1 MLRRKNSNKIDYDN
15 LNEVIDISKRILKV
29 TLYLIILALVVLC
42 IHLGKEVKIF
52 SFIINI
58 LKVAT
63 PFFIGIVIAWLLDT
77 IVTWLSKK
85 KVKRTIGSSFVF
97 LIFIAVLYLFFRL
110 LVPMLY
116 SQINDFVG
124 ILPSLFTKVG
134 NFIGTT
140 FSNLAGSGLDL
151 SSVEQSIYDG
161 VEKIAINLTTDLPT
175 TVIGFMTGLVSSV
188 GTFLLGLVVGFYLL
202 IDFDGVKHILD
213 FFPKKWHYSIN
224 KVCGELNT
232 TFKAFVQGTLL
243 IALVVTILSWIL
255 FKAIGLPSPM
265 LFGLIAGITNIIPYI
280 GPWIGGA
287 LAAIVG
293 FTVSPLV
300 GILTIVVVFLV
311 QQVDNI
317 VLHPVIMSKTV
328 HLHPV
333 TIMITLLIFGYFWG
347 IIGMILSTPIVAGLK
362 IILNAIDERYE
373 ILDRLR
379 RDDDLEEDCD

>member
-63 PFFIGIVIAWLLDT
+63 PFFIGIVIAWLLDP

-213 FFPKKWHYSIN
+213 FFPRKWHYSIN

>member
-1 MLRRKNSNKIDYDN
+1 MLRKKNDNKLDYQS
-15 LNEVIDISKRILKV
+15 LNEVIDISKKILKV
-29 TLYLIILALVVLC
+29 TLYLIILSLVVLC
-42 IHLGKEVKIF
+42 IYLGKEIKILT
-52 SFIINI
+52 FIGNV
-58 LKVAT
+58 LSVAT
-63 PFFIGIVIAWLLDT
+63 PFFIGIVIAWLLDP

-85 KVKRTIGSSFVF
+85 KVNRTIGSSFVF

-116 SQINDFVG
+116 TQINEFVG
-124 ILPSLFTKVG
+124 ILPSLFNKFGVFMSNAFDRLAVG
-134 NFIGTT
+134 GI
-140 FSNLAGSGLDL
+140 DL
-151 SSVEQSIYDG
+151 STIESSIYSG
-161 VEKIAINLTTDLPT
+161 VEKFAVNLTTELPT
-175 TVIGFMTGLVSSV
+175 TILNFTTGLVSSV

-202 IDFDGVKHILD
+202 IDFDGVKHVLD
-213 FFPKKWHYSIN
+213 FFPKKWHYSIK
-224 KVCGELNT
+224 KVCNELNT
-232 TFKAFVQGTLL
+232 TFKAFVQGTLF
-243 IALVVTILSWIL
+243 IALAVSVLSWIL
-255 FKAIGLPSPM
+255 FKIVGLPSPM
-265 LFGLIAGITNIIPYI
+265 LFGVIAGITNIIPYI

-300 GILTIVVVFLV
+300 GVLTIVVALLV

-373 ILDRLR
+373 ILERLR
-379 RDDDLEEDCD
+379 KDEDFYEEE

>member
-1 MLRRKNSNKIDYDN
+1 MLRKKNDNKIDYQS
-15 LNEVIDISKRILKV
+15 LNEVINISKKILKV
-29 TLYLIILALVVLC
+29 TLYLIILSLVGLC
-42 IHLGKEVKIF
+42 IYLGKEIKILT
-52 SFIINI
+52 FIGNV
-58 LKVAT
+58 LSVAT
-63 PFFIGIVIAWLLDT
+63 PFFIGIVIAWLLDPF
-77 IVTWLSKK
+77 VTWLSKK
-85 KVKRTIGSSFVF
+85 KVNRTIGSSFVF

-116 SQINDFVG
+116 TQINEFVG
-124 ILPSLFTKVG
+124 ILPSLFNKFGVFMGNAFDRLAVG
-134 NFIGTT
+134 GI
-140 FSNLAGSGLDL
+140 DL
-151 SSVEQSIYDG
+151 STIESSIYEG
-161 VEKIAINLTTDLPT
+161 VEKFAVNLTTELPT
-175 TVIGFMTGLVSSV
+175 TILNFTTGLVSSV

-202 IDFDGVKHILD
+202 IDFDGVKHVLD
-213 FFPKKWHYSIN
+213 FFPKKWHYSIK
-224 KVCGELNT
+224 KVCNELNT

-243 IALVVTILSWIL
+243 IALAVSVLSWIL
-255 FKAIGLPSPM
+255 FKIVGLPSPM
-265 LFGLIAGITNIIPYI
+265 LFGVIAGITNIIPYI

-287 LAAIVG
+287 IAAIVG

-300 GILTIVVVFLV
+300 GVLTIVVALLV

-373 ILDRLR
+373 ILERLR
-379 RDDDLEEDCD
+379 KDEDDYEEG

>member
-63 PFFIGIVIAWLLDT
+63 PFFIGIVIAWLLDP

-188 GTFLLGLVVGFYLL
+188 GTFLIGLVVGFYLL

-300 GILTIVVVFLV
+300 GVLTIVVVFLV

>member
-1 MLRRKNSNKIDYDN
+1 MLRKKNDNKLDYQS
-15 LNEVIDISKRILKV
+15 LNEVIDISKKILKV
-29 TLYLIILALVVLC
+29 TLYLIILSLVGLC
-42 IHLGKEVKIF
+42 IYLGKEIKILTF
-52 SFIINI
+52 VGNVLS
-58 LKVAT
+58 VAT
-63 PFFIGIVIAWLLDT
+63 PFFIGIVIAWLLDP

-85 KVKRTIGSSFVF
+85 KVNRTIGSSFVF

-116 SQINDFVG
+116 TQINEFVG
-124 ILPSLFTKVG
+124 ILPSLFNKFSS
-134 NFIGTT
+134 FIGNA
-140 FSNLAGSGLDL
+140 FDRLAVGGIDL
-151 SSVEQSIYDG
+151 STIESSIYSG
-161 VEKIAINLTTDLPT
+161 VEKFAVNLTTELPT
-175 TVIGFMTGLVSSV
+175 TILNFTTGLVSSV

-202 IDFDGVKHILD
+202 IDFDGVKHVLD
-213 FFPKKWHYSIN
+213 FFPKKWHYSIK
-224 KVCGELNT
+224 KVCNELNT
-232 TFKAFVQGTLL
+232 TFKAFVQGTLF
-243 IALVVTILSWIL
+243 IALVVSVLSWIL
-255 FKAIGLPSPM
+255 FKIVGLPSPM
-265 LFGLIAGITNIIPYI
+265 LFGVIAGITNIIPYV

-300 GILTIVVVFLV
+300 GVLTIVVVLLI

-317 VLHPVIMSKTV
+317 VLHPIIMSKTV

-373 ILDRLR
+373 ILERLR
-379 RDDDLEEDCD
+379 KDEDDYEEE

>member
-58 LKVAT
+58 LKDAT
-63 PFFIGIVIAWLLDT
+63 PFFIGIVIAWLLDP

>member
-1 MLRRKNSNKIDYDN
+1 MLRKNNDNKIDYQS
-15 LNEVIDISKRILKV
+15 LNEVINISKKILKV
-29 TLYLIILALVVLC
+29 TLYLIVLSLVVLC
-42 IHLGKEVKIF
+42 IYLGKEIKILT
-52 SFIINI
+52 FIGNV
-58 LKVAT
+58 LSVAT
-63 PFFIGIVIAWLLDT
+63 PFFIGIVIAWLLDP

-85 KVKRTIGSSFVF
+85 KVNRTIGSSFVF

-116 SQINDFVG
+116 TQINEFVG
-124 ILPSLFTKVG
+124 ILPSLFNKFGIFMSNAFDRLAVG
-134 NFIGTT
+134 GI
-140 FSNLAGSGLDL
+140 DL
-151 SSVEQSIYDG
+151 SSIESSIYSG
-161 VEKIAINLTTDLPT
+161 VEKFAVNLTTELPT
-175 TVIGFMTGLVSSV
+175 TILNFTTGLVSSV

-202 IDFDGVKHILD
+202 IDFDGVKHALD
-213 FFPKKWHYSIN
+213 FFPKKWHYSIK

-232 TFKAFVQGTLL
+232 TFKAFVQGTLF
-243 IALVVTILSWIL
+243 IALAVSVLSWIL
-255 FKAIGLPSPM
+255 FKIVGLPSPM
-265 LFGLIAGITNIIPYI
+265 LFGVIAGITNIIPYI

-287 LAAIVG
+287 IAAIVG

-300 GILTIVVVFLV
+300 GVLTIVVALLV

-373 ILDRLR
+373 ILERLR
-379 RDDDLEEDCD
+379 KDEDDYEEE

>member
-1 MLRRKNSNKIDYDN
+1 
-15 LNEVIDISKRILKV
+15 
-29 TLYLIILALVVLC
+29 
-42 IHLGKEVKIF
+42 
-52 SFIINI
+52 
-58 LKVAT
+58 
-63 PFFIGIVIAWLLDT
+63 
-77 IVTWLSKK
+77 
-85 KVKRTIGSSFVF
+85 
-97 LIFIAVLYLFFRL
+97 
-110 LVPMLY
+110 MLY

-188 GTFLLGLVVGFYLL
+188 GTFLIGLVVGFYLL

>member
-63 PFFIGIVIAWLLDT
+63 PFFIGIVIAWLLDP

-124 ILPSLFTKVG
+124 ILPSLFTKIG

>member
-1 MLRRKNSNKIDYDN
+1 MLKKNNDNKIDYQS
-15 LNEVIDISKRILKV
+15 LNEVINISKKILKV
-29 TLYLIILALVVLC
+29 TLYLIVLSLVVLC
-42 IHLGKEVKIF
+42 IYLGKEIKILT
-52 SFIINI
+52 FIGNV
-58 LKVAT
+58 LSVAT
-63 PFFIGIVIAWLLDT
+63 PFFIGIVIAWLLDP

-85 KVKRTIGSSFVF
+85 KVNRTIGSSFVF

-116 SQINDFVG
+116 TQINEFVG
-124 ILPSLFTKVG
+124 ILPSLFNKFGIFMSNAFDRLAVG
-134 NFIGTT
+134 GI
-140 FSNLAGSGLDL
+140 DL
-151 SSVEQSIYDG
+151 SSIESSIYSG
-161 VEKIAINLTTDLPT
+161 VEKFAVNLTTELPT
-175 TVIGFMTGLVSSV
+175 TILNFTTGLVASI

-202 IDFDGVKHILD
+202 IDFDGVKHALD
-213 FFPKKWHYSIN
+213 FFPKKWHYSIK

-232 TFKAFVQGTLL
+232 TFKAFVQGTLF
-243 IALVVTILSWIL
+243 IALAVSVLSWIL
-255 FKAIGLPSPM
+255 FKIVGLPSPM
-265 LFGLIAGITNIIPYI
+265 LFGVIAGITNIIPYI

-287 LAAIVG
+287 IAAIVG

-300 GILTIVVVFLV
+300 GVLTIVVALLV

-347 IIGMILSTPIVAGLK
+347 IVGMILSTPIVAGLK

-373 ILDRLR
+373 ILERLR
-379 RDDDLEEDCD
+379 KDEDYYEED

>member
-1 MLRRKNSNKIDYDN
+1 MLRKKNDNKLDYQS
-15 LNEVIDISKRILKV
+15 LNEVIDISKKILKV
-29 TLYLIILALVVLC
+29 TLYLIILSLVVLC
-42 IHLGKEVKIF
+42 IYLGKEIKILT
-52 SFIINI
+52 FIGNV
-58 LKVAT
+58 LSVAT
-63 PFFIGIVIAWLLDT
+63 PFFIGIVIAWLLDP

-85 KVKRTIGSSFVF
+85 KVNRTIGSSFVF

-116 SQINDFVG
+116 TQINEFVG
-124 ILPSLFTKVG
+124 ILPSLFNKFSIFMGNAFDRLAVG
-134 NFIGTT
+134 GI
-140 FSNLAGSGLDL
+140 DL
-151 SSVEQSIYDG
+151 STIESSIYEG
-161 VEKIAINLTTDLPT
+161 VEKFAINLTTELPT
-175 TVIGFMTGLVSSV
+175 TILNFTTGLVSSV

-202 IDFDGVKHILD
+202 IDFDGVKHVLD
-213 FFPKKWHYSIN
+213 FFPKKWHYSIK
-224 KVCGELNT
+224 KVCNELNT
-232 TFKAFVQGTLL
+232 TFKAFVQGTLF
-243 IALVVTILSWIL
+243 IALAVSVLSWIL
-255 FKAIGLPSPM
+255 FKIVGLPSPM
-265 LFGLIAGITNIIPYI
+265 LFGVIAGITNIIPYI

-300 GILTIVVVFLV
+300 GILTIVVALLV

-373 ILDRLR
+373 ILERLR
-379 RDDDLEEDCD
+379 KDEDYYEED

>member
-1 MLRRKNSNKIDYDN
+1 MLRKKNDNKLDYQS
-15 LNEVIDISKRILKV
+15 LNEVIDISKKILKV
-29 TLYLIILALVVLC
+29 TLYLIILSLVGLC
-42 IHLGKEVKIF
+42 IYLGKEIKILT
-52 SFIINI
+52 FIGNV
-58 LKVAT
+58 LSVAT
-63 PFFIGIVIAWLLDT
+63 PFFIGIVIAWLLDPF
-77 IVTWLSKK
+77 VTWLSKK
-85 KVKRTIGSSFVF
+85 KVNRTIGSSFVF

-116 SQINDFVG
+116 TQINEFVG
-124 ILPSLFTKVG
+124 ILPSLFNKFGVFMGNAFDRLAVG
-134 NFIGTT
+134 GI
-140 FSNLAGSGLDL
+140 DL
-151 SSVEQSIYDG
+151 STIESSIYEG
-161 VEKIAINLTTDLPT
+161 VEKFAVNLTTELPT
-175 TVIGFMTGLVSSV
+175 TILNFTTGLVSSV

-202 IDFDGVKHILD
+202 IDFDGVKHVLD
-213 FFPKKWHYSIN
+213 FFPKKWHYSIK
-224 KVCGELNT
+224 KVCNELNT

-243 IALVVTILSWIL
+243 IALAVSVLSWIL
-255 FKAIGLPSPM
+255 FKIVGLPSPM
-265 LFGLIAGITNIIPYI
+265 LFGVIAGITNIIPYI

-287 LAAIVG
+287 IAAIVG

-300 GILTIVVVFLV
+300 GVLTIVVALLV

-373 ILDRLR
+373 ILERLR
-379 RDDDLEEDCD
+379 KDEDDYEEG

>member
-1 MLRRKNSNKIDYDN
+1 MLRKNNDNKIDYQS
-15 LNEVIDISKRILKV
+15 LNEVINISKKILKV
-29 TLYLIILALVVLC
+29 TLYLIVLSLVVLC
-42 IHLGKEVKIF
+42 IYLGKEIKILT
-52 SFIINI
+52 FIGNV
-58 LKVAT
+58 LSVAT
-63 PFFIGIVIAWLLDT
+63 PFFIGIVIAWLLDP

-85 KVKRTIGSSFVF
+85 KVNRTIGSSFVF

-116 SQINDFVG
+116 TQINEFVG
-124 ILPSLFTKVG
+124 ILPSLFNKFGV
-134 NFIGTT
+134 FM
-140 FSNLAGSGLDL
+140 SNAFDRLAGGGIDL
-151 SSVEQSIYDG
+151 STIESSIYEG
-161 VEKIAINLTTDLPT
+161 VEKFAVNLTTELPT
-175 TVIGFMTGLVSSV
+175 TILNFTTGLVSSV

-202 IDFDGVKHILD
+202 IDFDGVKHVLD
-213 FFPKKWHYSIN
+213 FFPKKWHYSIK
-224 KVCGELNT
+224 KVCNELNT
-232 TFKAFVQGTLL
+232 TFKAFVQGTLF
-243 IALVVTILSWIL
+243 IALAVSVLSWIL
-255 FKAIGLPSPM
+255 FKIVGLPSPM
-265 LFGLIAGITNIIPYI
+265 LFGVIAGITNIIPYI

-287 LAAIVG
+287 IAAIVG

-300 GILTIVVVFLV
+300 GVLTIVVALLV

-373 ILDRLR
+373 ILERLR
-379 RDDDLEEDCD
+379 KDDDYYEEE

>member
-1 MLRRKNSNKIDYDN
+1 MLRKNNDNKIDYQS
-15 LNEVIDISKRILKV
+15 LNEVINISKKILKV
-29 TLYLIILALVVLC
+29 TLYLIVLSLVVLC
-42 IHLGKEVKIF
+42 IYLGKEIKILT
-52 SFIINI
+52 FIGNV
-58 LKVAT
+58 LSVAT
-63 PFFIGIVIAWLLDT
+63 PFFIGIVIAWLLDP

-85 KVKRTIGSSFVF
+85 KVNRTIGSSFVF

-116 SQINDFVG
+116 TQINEFVG
-124 ILPSLFTKVG
+124 ILPSLFNKFGVFMSNAFDRLAVG
-134 NFIGTT
+134 GI
-140 FSNLAGSGLDL
+140 DL
-151 SSVEQSIYDG
+151 STIESSIYEG
-161 VEKIAINLTTDLPT
+161 VEKFAVNLTTELPT
-175 TVIGFMTGLVSSV
+175 TILNFTTGLVSSV

-202 IDFDGVKHILD
+202 IDFDGVKHVLD
-213 FFPKKWHYSIN
+213 FFPKKWHYSIK
-224 KVCGELNT
+224 KVCNELNT
-232 TFKAFVQGTLL
+232 TFKAFVQGTLF
-243 IALVVTILSWIL
+243 IALAVSVLSWIL
-255 FKAIGLPSPM
+255 FKIVGLPSPM
-265 LFGLIAGITNIIPYI
+265 LFGVIAGITNIIPYI

-287 LAAIVG
+287 IAGIVG

-300 GILTIVVVFLV
+300 GVLTIVVALLV

-373 ILDRLR
+373 ILERLR
-379 RDDDLEEDCD
+379 KDEDDYEEG

>member
-63 PFFIGIVIAWLLDT
+63 PFFIGIVIAWLLDP

-140 FSNLAGSGLDL
+140 FNNLAGSGLDL

-188 GTFLLGLVVGFYLL
+188 GTFLIGLVVGFYLL

-300 GILTIVVVFLV
+300 GVLTIVVVFLV

-317 VLHPVIMSKTV
+317 VLHPIIMSKTV

>member
-1 MLRRKNSNKIDYDN
+1 MLRKNNDNKIDYQS
-15 LNEVIDISKRILKV
+15 LNEVINISKKILKV
-29 TLYLIILALVVLC
+29 TLYLIVLSLVVLC
-42 IHLGKEVKIF
+42 IYLGKEIKILT
-52 SFIINI
+52 FIGNV
-58 LKVAT
+58 LSVAT
-63 PFFIGIVIAWLLDT
+63 PFFIGIVIAWLLDP

-85 KVKRTIGSSFVF
+85 KVNRTIGSSFVF

-116 SQINDFVG
+116 TQINEFVG
-124 ILPSLFTKVG
+124 ILPSLFNKFGVFMSNAFDRLAVG
-134 NFIGTT
+134 GI
-140 FSNLAGSGLDL
+140 DL
-151 SSVEQSIYDG
+151 STIESSIYEG
-161 VEKIAINLTTDLPT
+161 VEKFAVNLTTELPT
-175 TVIGFMTGLVSSV
+175 TILNFTTGLVSSV

-202 IDFDGVKHILD
+202 IDFDGVKHVLD
-213 FFPKKWHYSIN
+213 FFPKKWHYSIK
-224 KVCGELNT
+224 KVCNELNT
-232 TFKAFVQGTLL
+232 TFKAFVQGTLF
-243 IALVVTILSWIL
+243 IALAVSILSWIL
-255 FKAIGLPSPM
+255 FKIVGLPSPM
-265 LFGLIAGITNIIPYI
+265 LFGVIAGITNIIPYI

-287 LAAIVG
+287 IAGIVG

-300 GILTIVVVFLV
+300 GVLTIVVALLV

-373 ILDRLR
+373 ILERLR
-379 RDDDLEEDCD
+379 KDEDDYEEG

>member
-1 MLRRKNSNKIDYDN
+1 MLRKKNDNKLDYQS
-15 LNEVIDISKRILKV
+15 LNEVIDISKKILKV
-29 TLYLIILALVVLC
+29 TLYLIILSLVVLC
-42 IHLGKEVKIF
+42 IYLGKEIKILT
-52 SFIINI
+52 FIGNV
-58 LKVAT
+58 LSVAT
-63 PFFIGIVIAWLLDT
+63 PFFIGIVIAWLLDP

-85 KVKRTIGSSFVF
+85 KVNRTIGSSFVF

-116 SQINDFVG
+116 TQINEFVG
-124 ILPSLFTKVG
+124 ILPSLFNKFGVFMSNAFDRLAVG
-134 NFIGTT
+134 GI
-140 FSNLAGSGLDL
+140 DL
-151 SSVEQSIYDG
+151 STIESSIYEG
-161 VEKIAINLTTDLPT
+161 VEKFAVNLTTELPT
-175 TVIGFMTGLVSSV
+175 TILNFTTGLVSSV

-202 IDFDGVKHILD
+202 IDFDGVKHVLD
-213 FFPKKWHYSIN
+213 FFPKKWHYSIK
-224 KVCGELNT
+224 KVCNELNT

-243 IALVVTILSWIL
+243 IALAVSVLSWIL
-255 FKAIGLPSPM
+255 FKIVGLPSPM
-265 LFGLIAGITNIIPYI
+265 LFGVIAGITNIIPYI

-300 GILTIVVVFLV
+300 GVLTIVVTLLV

-373 ILDRLR
+373 ILERLR
-379 RDDDLEEDCD
+379 KDEDDYEEE

>member
-1 MLRRKNSNKIDYDN
+1 MLRKNNDNKIDYQS
-15 LNEVIDISKRILKV
+15 LNEVINISKKILKV
-29 TLYLIILALVVLC
+29 TLYLIVLSLVVLC
-42 IHLGKEVKIF
+42 IYLGKEIKILT
-52 SFIINI
+52 FIGNV
-58 LKVAT
+58 LSVAT
-63 PFFIGIVIAWLLDT
+63 PFFIGIVIAWLLDP

-85 KVKRTIGSSFVF
+85 KVNRTIGSSFVF

-116 SQINDFVG
+116 TQINEFVG
-124 ILPSLFTKVG
+124 ILPSLFNKFGVFMSNAFDRLSVG
-134 NFIGTT
+134 GI
-140 FSNLAGSGLDL
+140 DL
-151 SSVEQSIYDG
+151 STIESSIYEG
-161 VEKIAINLTTDLPT
+161 VEKFAVNLTTELPT
-175 TVIGFMTGLVSSV
+175 TILNFTTGLVSSV

-202 IDFDGVKHILD
+202 IDFDGVKHVLD
-213 FFPKKWHYSIN
+213 FFPKKWHYSIK
-224 KVCGELNT
+224 KVCNELNT
-232 TFKAFVQGTLL
+232 TFKAFVQGTLF
-243 IALVVTILSWIL
+243 IALAVSVLSWIL
-255 FKAIGLPSPM
+255 FKIVGLPSPM
-265 LFGLIAGITNIIPYI
+265 LFGVIAGITNIIPYI

-287 LAAIVG
+287 IAGIVG

-300 GILTIVVVFLV
+300 GVLTIVVALLV

-373 ILDRLR
+373 ILERLR
-379 RDDDLEEDCD
+379 KDEDDYEEG

>member
-63 PFFIGIVIAWLLDT
+63 PFFIGIVIAWLLDP

-317 VLHPVIMSKTV
+317 VLHPIIMSKTV

>member
-63 PFFIGIVIAWLLDT
+63 PFFIGIVIAWLLDP

-124 ILPSLFTKVG
+124 ILPSLFTKIG

-224 KVCGELNT
+224 KVCRELNT

>member
-63 PFFIGIVIAWLLDT
+63 PFFIGIVIAWLLDP

-140 FSNLAGSGLDL
+140 FNNLAGSGLDL

>member
-1 MLRRKNSNKIDYDN
+1 MLRKNNDNKIDYQS
-15 LNEVIDISKRILKV
+15 LNEVINISKKILKV
-29 TLYLIILALVVLC
+29 TLYLIVLSLVVLC
-42 IHLGKEVKIF
+42 IYLGKEIKILT
-52 SFIINI
+52 FIGNV
-58 LKVAT
+58 LSVAT
-63 PFFIGIVIAWLLDT
+63 PFFIGIVIAWLLDP

-85 KVKRTIGSSFVF
+85 KVNRTIGSSFVF

-116 SQINDFVG
+116 TQINEFVG
-124 ILPSLFTKVG
+124 ILPSLFNKFGVFMSNAFDRLAVG
-134 NFIGTT
+134 GI
-140 FSNLAGSGLDL
+140 DL
-151 SSVEQSIYDG
+151 STIESSIYEG
-161 VEKIAINLTTDLPT
+161 VEKFAVNLTTELPT
-175 TVIGFMTGLVSSV
+175 TILNFTTGLVSSV

-202 IDFDGVKHILD
+202 IDFDGVKHVLD
-213 FFPKKWHYSIN
+213 FFPKKWHYSIK
-224 KVCGELNT
+224 KVCNELNT
-232 TFKAFVQGTLL
+232 TFKAFVQGTLF
-243 IALVVTILSWIL
+243 IALAVSVLSWIL
-255 FKAIGLPSPM
+255 FKIVGLPSPM
-265 LFGLIAGITNIIPYI
+265 LFGVITGITNIIPYI

-287 LAAIVG
+287 IAGIVG

-300 GILTIVVVFLV
+300 GVLTIVVALLV

-373 ILDRLR
+373 ILERLR
-379 RDDDLEEDCD
+379 KDEDDYEEG

>member
-1 MLRRKNSNKIDYDN
+1 MLRKKNDNKLDYQS
-15 LNEVIDISKRILKV
+15 LNEVIDISKKILKV
-29 TLYLIILALVVLC
+29 TLYLIILSLVGLC
-42 IHLGKEVKIF
+42 IYLGKEIKILT
-52 SFIINI
+52 FIGNV
-58 LKVAT
+58 LSVAT
-63 PFFIGIVIAWLLDT
+63 PFFIGIVIAWLLDP

-85 KVKRTIGSSFVF
+85 KVNRTIGSSFVF

-116 SQINDFVG
+116 TQINEFVG
-124 ILPSLFTKVG
+124 ILPSLFNKFGVFMSNAFDRLAVG
-134 NFIGTT
+134 GI
-140 FSNLAGSGLDL
+140 DL
-151 SSVEQSIYDG
+151 STIESSIYEG
-161 VEKIAINLTTDLPT
+161 VEKFAVNLTTELPT
-175 TVIGFMTGLVSSV
+175 TILNFTTGLVSSV

-202 IDFDGVKHILD
+202 IDFDGVKHVLD
-213 FFPKKWHYSIN
+213 FFPKKWHYSIK
-224 KVCGELNT
+224 KVCNELNT

-243 IALVVTILSWIL
+243 IALAVSVLSWIL
-255 FKAIGLPSPM
+255 FKIVGLPSPM
-265 LFGLIAGITNIIPYI
+265 LFGVIAGITNIIPYI

-287 LAAIVG
+287 IAGIVG

-300 GILTIVVVFLV
+300 GVLTIVVALLV

-373 ILDRLR
+373 ILERLR
-379 RDDDLEEDCD
+379 KDEDDYEEG

>member
-1 MLRRKNSNKIDYDN
+1 MLRKNNDNKIDYQS
-15 LNEVIDISKRILKV
+15 LNEVINISKKILKV
-29 TLYLIILALVVLC
+29 TLYLIVLSLVVLC
-42 IHLGKEVKIF
+42 IYLGKEIKILT
-52 SFIINI
+52 FIGNV
-58 LKVAT
+58 LSVAT
-63 PFFIGIVIAWLLDT
+63 PFFIGIVIAWLLDP

-85 KVKRTIGSSFVF
+85 KVNRTIGSSFVF

-116 SQINDFVG
+116 TQINEFVG
-124 ILPSLFTKVG
+124 ILPSLFNKFGVFMSNAFDRLAVG
-134 NFIGTT
+134 GI
-140 FSNLAGSGLDL
+140 DL
-151 SSVEQSIYDG
+151 STIESSIYEG
-161 VEKIAINLTTDLPT
+161 VEKFAVNLTTELPT
-175 TVIGFMTGLVSSV
+175 TILNFTTGLVSSV

-202 IDFDGVKHILD
+202 IDFDGVKHVLD
-213 FFPKKWHYSIN
+213 FFPKKWHYSIK
-224 KVCGELNT
+224 KVCNELNT
-232 TFKAFVQGTLL
+232 TFKAFVQGTLF
-243 IALVVTILSWIL
+243 IALAVSVLSWIL
-255 FKAIGLPSPM
+255 FKIVGLPSPM
-265 LFGLIAGITNIIPYI
+265 LFGVIAGITNIISYI

-287 LAAIVG
+287 IAGIVG

-300 GILTIVVVFLV
+300 GVLTIVVALLV

-373 ILDRLR
+373 ILERLR
-379 RDDDLEEDCD
+379 KDEDDYEEG

>member
-1 MLRRKNSNKIDYDN
+1 MLRKKNDNKLDYQS
-15 LNEVIDISKRILKV
+15 LNEVIDISKKILKV
-29 TLYLIILALVVLC
+29 TLYLIILSLVGLC
-42 IHLGKEVKIF
+42 IYLGKEIKILT
-52 SFIINI
+52 FIGNV
-58 LKVAT
+58 LSVAT
-63 PFFIGIVIAWLLDT
+63 PFFIGIVIAWLLDPF
-77 IVTWLSKK
+77 VTWLSKK
-85 KVKRTIGSSFVF
+85 KVNRTIGSSFVF

-116 SQINDFVG
+116 TQINEFVG
-124 ILPSLFTKVG
+124 ILPSLFNKFGVFMSNAFDRLAVG
-134 NFIGTT
+134 GI
-140 FSNLAGSGLDL
+140 DL
-151 SSVEQSIYDG
+151 STIESSIYEG
-161 VEKIAINLTTDLPT
+161 VEKFAVNLTTELPT
-175 TVIGFMTGLVSSV
+175 TILNFTTGLVSSV

-202 IDFDGVKHILD
+202 IDFDGVKHVLD
-213 FFPKKWHYSIN
+213 FFPKKWHYSIK
-224 KVCGELNT
+224 KVCNELNT

-243 IALVVTILSWIL
+243 IALAVSVLSWIL
-255 FKAIGLPSPM
+255 FKIVGLPSPM
-265 LFGLIAGITNIIPYI
+265 LFGVIAGITNIIPYI

-287 LAAIVG
+287 IAAIVG

-300 GILTIVVVFLV
+300 GVLTIVVALLV

-373 ILDRLR
+373 ILERLR
-379 RDDDLEEDCD
+379 KDEDDYEEG

>member
-1 MLRRKNSNKIDYDN
+1 MLRKNNDNKIDYQS
-15 LNEVIDISKRILKV
+15 LNEVINISKKILKV
-29 TLYLIILALVVLC
+29 TLYLIVLSLVVLF
-42 IHLGKEVKIF
+42 IYLGKEIKILT
-52 SFIINI
+52 FIGNV
-58 LKVAT
+58 LSVAT
-63 PFFIGIVIAWLLDT
+63 PFFIGIVIAWLLDP

-85 KVKRTIGSSFVF
+85 KVNRTIGSSFVF

-116 SQINDFVG
+116 TQINEFVG
-124 ILPSLFTKVG
+124 ILPSLFNKFGVFMSNAFDRLAVG
-134 NFIGTT
+134 GI
-140 FSNLAGSGLDL
+140 DL
-151 SSVEQSIYDG
+151 STIESSIYEG
-161 VEKIAINLTTDLPT
+161 VEKFAVNLTTELPT
-175 TVIGFMTGLVSSV
+175 TILNFTTGLVSSV

-202 IDFDGVKHILD
+202 IDFDGVKHVLD
-213 FFPKKWHYSIN
+213 FFPKKWHYSIK
-224 KVCGELNT
+224 KVCNELNT
-232 TFKAFVQGTLL
+232 TFKAFVQGTLF
-243 IALVVTILSWIL
+243 IALAVSVLSWIL
-255 FKAIGLPSPM
+255 FKIVGLPSPM
-265 LFGLIAGITNIIPYI
+265 LFGVIAGITNIIPYI

-287 LAAIVG
+287 IAGIVG

-300 GILTIVVVFLV
+300 GVLTIVVALLV

-373 ILDRLR
+373 ILERLR
-379 RDDDLEEDCD
+379 KDEDDYEEG

>member
-1 MLRRKNSNKIDYDN
+1 MLRKKNDNKLDYQS
-15 LNEVIDISKRILKV
+15 LNEVIDISKKILKV
-29 TLYLIILALVVLC
+29 TLYLIILSLVGLC
-42 IHLGKEVKIF
+42 IYLGKEIKILTF
-52 SFIINI
+52 VGNVLS
-58 LKVAT
+58 VAT
-63 PFFIGIVIAWLLDT
+63 PFFIGIVIAWLLDP

-85 KVKRTIGSSFVF
+85 KVNRTIGSSFVF

-116 SQINDFVG
+116 TQINEFVG
-124 ILPSLFTKVG
+124 ILPSLFNKFSS
-134 NFIGTT
+134 FIGNA
-140 FSNLAGSGLDL
+140 FDRLAVGGIDL
-151 SSVEQSIYDG
+151 STIESSIYSG
-161 VEKIAINLTTDLPT
+161 VEKFAVNLTTELPT
-175 TVIGFMTGLVSSV
+175 TILNFTTGLVSSV

-202 IDFDGVKHILD
+202 IDFDGVKHVLD
-213 FFPKKWHYSIN
+213 FFPKKWHYSIK
-224 KVCGELNT
+224 KVCNELNT
-232 TFKAFVQGTLL
+232 TFKAFVQGTLF
-243 IALVVTILSWIL
+243 IALVVSVLSWIL
-255 FKAIGLPSPM
+255 FKIVGLPSPM
-265 LFGLIAGITNIIPYI
+265 LFGVIAGITNIIPYV

-300 GILTIVVVFLV
+300 GVLTIVVVLLI

-317 VLHPVIMSKTV
+317 VLHPIIMSKTV

-373 ILDRLR
+373 ILERLR
-379 RDDDLEEDCD
+379 KDEDFYEED

>member
-1 MLRRKNSNKIDYDN
+1 MLRKNNDNKIDYQS
-15 LNEVIDISKRILKV
+15 LNEVINISKKILKV
-29 TLYLIILALVVLC
+29 TLYLIVLSLVVLC
-42 IHLGKEVKIF
+42 IYLGKEIKILT
-52 SFIINI
+52 FIGNV
-58 LKVAT
+58 LSVAT
-63 PFFIGIVIAWLLDT
+63 PFFIGIVIAWLLDP

-85 KVKRTIGSSFVF
+85 KVNRTIGSSFVF

-116 SQINDFVG
+116 TQINEFVG
-124 ILPSLFTKVG
+124 ILPSLFNKFGVFMSNAFDRLAVG
-134 NFIGTT
+134 GI
-140 FSNLAGSGLDL
+140 DL
-151 SSVEQSIYDG
+151 STIESSIYEG
-161 VEKIAINLTTDLPT
+161 VEKFAVNLTTELPT
-175 TVIGFMTGLVSSV
+175 TILNFTTGLVSSV

-202 IDFDGVKHILD
+202 IDFDGVKHVLD
-213 FFPKKWHYSIN
+213 FFPKKWHYSIK
-224 KVCGELNT
+224 KVCNELNT

-243 IALVVTILSWIL
+243 IALAVSVLSWIL
-255 FKAIGLPSPM
+255 FKIVGLPSPM
-265 LFGLIAGITNIIPYI
+265 LFGVIAGITNIIPYI

-287 LAAIVG
+287 IAAIVG

-300 GILTIVVVFLV
+300 GVLTIVVALLV

-373 ILDRLR
+373 ILEKLR
-379 RDDDLEEDCD
+379 KDDDYYEEE

>member
-1 MLRRKNSNKIDYDN
+1 MLRKKNDNKLDYQS
-15 LNEVIDISKRILKV
+15 LNEVIDISKKILKV
-29 TLYLIILALVVLC
+29 TLYLIILSLVGLC
-42 IHLGKEVKIF
+42 IYLGKEIKILT
-52 SFIINI
+52 FIGNV
-58 LKVAT
+58 LSVAT
-63 PFFIGIVIAWLLDT
+63 PFFIGIVIAWLLDPF
-77 IVTWLSKK
+77 VTWLSKK
-85 KVKRTIGSSFVF
+85 KVNRTIGSSFVF

-116 SQINDFVG
+116 TQINEFVG
-124 ILPSLFTKVG
+124 ILPSLFNKFGVFMSNAFDRLAVG
-134 NFIGTT
+134 GI
-140 FSNLAGSGLDL
+140 DL
-151 SSVEQSIYDG
+151 STIESSIYEG
-161 VEKIAINLTTDLPT
+161 VEKFAVNLTTELPT
-175 TVIGFMTGLVSSV
+175 TILNFTTGLVSSV

-202 IDFDGVKHILD
+202 IDFDGVKHVLD
-213 FFPKKWHYSIN
+213 FFPKKWHYSIK
-224 KVCGELNT
+224 KVCNELNT

-243 IALVVTILSWIL
+243 IALAVSVLSWIL
-255 FKAIGLPSPM
+255 FKIVGLPSPM
-265 LFGLIAGITNIIPYI
+265 LFGVIAGITNIIPYI

-287 LAAIVG
+287 IAGIVG

-300 GILTIVVVFLV
+300 GVLTIVVALLV

-373 ILDRLR
+373 ILERLR
-379 RDDDLEEDCD
+379 KDEDDYEEG

>member
-1 MLRRKNSNKIDYDN
+1 MLRKKNDNKLDYQS
-15 LNEVIDISKRILKV
+15 LNEVIDISKKILKV
-29 TLYLIILALVVLC
+29 TLYLIILSLVGLC
-42 IHLGKEVKIF
+42 IYLGKEIKILT
-52 SFIINI
+52 FIGNV
-58 LKVAT
+58 LSVAT
-63 PFFIGIVIAWLLDT
+63 PFFIGIVIAWLLDPF
-77 IVTWLSKK
+77 VTWLSKK
-85 KVKRTIGSSFVF
+85 KVNRTIGSSFVF

-116 SQINDFVG
+116 TQINEFVG
-124 ILPSLFTKVG
+124 ILPSLFNKFGVFMSNAFDRLAVG
-134 NFIGTT
+134 GI
-140 FSNLAGSGLDL
+140 DL
-151 SSVEQSIYDG
+151 STIESSIYEG
-161 VEKIAINLTTDLPT
+161 VEKFAVNLTTELPT
-175 TVIGFMTGLVSSV
+175 TILNFTTGLVSSV

-202 IDFDGVKHILD
+202 IDFDGVKHVLD
-213 FFPKKWHYSIN
+213 FFPKKWHYSIK
-224 KVCGELNT
+224 KVCNELNT

-243 IALVVTILSWIL
+243 IALAVSVLSWIL
-255 FKAIGLPSPM
+255 FKIVGLPSPM
-265 LFGLIAGITNIIPYI
+265 LFGVIAGITNIIPYI

-287 LAAIVG
+287 IAAIVG

-300 GILTIVVVFLV
+300 GVLTIVVALLV

-373 ILDRLR
+373 ILERLR
-379 RDDDLEEDCD
+379 KDEDDYEEE

>member
-1 MLRRKNSNKIDYDN
+1 MLRKNNDNKIDYQS
-15 LNEVIDISKRILKV
+15 LNEVINISKKILKV
-29 TLYLIILALVVLC
+29 TLYLIVLSLVVLC
-42 IHLGKEVKIF
+42 IYLGKEIKILT
-52 SFIINI
+52 FIGNV
-58 LKVAT
+58 LSVAT
-63 PFFIGIVIAWLLDT
+63 PFFIGIVIAWLLDP

-85 KVKRTIGSSFVF
+85 KVNRTIGSSFVF

-116 SQINDFVG
+116 TQINEFVG
-124 ILPSLFTKVG
+124 ILPSLFNKFGVFMSNAFDRLAVG
-134 NFIGTT
+134 GI
-140 FSNLAGSGLDL
+140 DL
-151 SSVEQSIYDG
+151 STIESSIYEG
-161 VEKIAINLTTDLPT
+161 VEKFAVNLTTELPT
-175 TVIGFMTGLVSSV
+175 TILNFTTGLVSSV

-202 IDFDGVKHILD
+202 IDFDGVKHVLD
-213 FFPKKWHYSIN
+213 FFPKKWHYSIK
-224 KVCGELNT
+224 KVCNELNT
-232 TFKAFVQGTLL
+232 TFKAFVQGTLF
-243 IALVVTILSWIL
+243 IALAVSVLSWIL
-255 FKAIGLPSPM
+255 FKIVGLPSPM
-265 LFGLIAGITNIIPYI
+265 LFGVIAGMTNIIPYI

-287 LAAIVG
+287 IAGIVG

-300 GILTIVVVFLV
+300 GVLTIVVALLV

-373 ILDRLR
+373 ILERLR
-379 RDDDLEEDCD
+379 KDEDDYEEG

>member
-1 MLRRKNSNKIDYDN
+1 MLRKNNDNKIDYQS
-15 LNEVIDISKRILKV
+15 LNEVINISKKILKV
-29 TLYLIILALVVLC
+29 TLYLIVLSLVVLC
-42 IHLGKEVKIF
+42 IYLGKEIKILT
-52 SFIINI
+52 FIGNV
-58 LKVAT
+58 LSVAT
-63 PFFIGIVIAWLLDT
+63 PFFIGIVIAWLLDP

-85 KVKRTIGSSFVF
+85 KVNRTIGSSFVF

-116 SQINDFVG
+116 TQINEFVG
-124 ILPSLFTKVG
+124 ILPSLFNKFGVFMSNAFDRLAVG
-134 NFIGTT
+134 GI
-140 FSNLAGSGLDL
+140 DL
-151 SSVEQSIYDG
+151 STIESSIYEG
-161 VEKIAINLTTDLPT
+161 VEKFAVNLTTELPT
-175 TVIGFMTGLVSSV
+175 TILNFTTGLVSSV

-202 IDFDGVKHILD
+202 IDFDGVKHVLD
-213 FFPKKWHYSIN
+213 FFPKKWHYSIK
-224 KVCGELNT
+224 KVCNELNT
-232 TFKAFVQGTLL
+232 TFKAFVQGTLF
-243 IALVVTILSWIL
+243 IALAVSVLSWIL
-255 FKAIGLPSPM
+255 FKIVGLPSPM
-265 LFGLIAGITNIIPYI
+265 LFGVIAGITNIIPYI

-287 LAAIVG
+287 IAGIVG

-300 GILTIVVVFLV
+300 GVLTIVVALLV

-373 ILDRLR
+373 ILERLR
-379 RDDDLEEDCD
+379 KDEDDYEEE

>member
-1 MLRRKNSNKIDYDN
+1 MLRKNNDNKIDYQS
-15 LNEVIDISKRILKV
+15 LNEVINISKKILKV
-29 TLYLIILALVVLC
+29 TLYLIVLSLVVLC
-42 IHLGKEVKIF
+42 IYLGKEIKILT
-52 SFIINI
+52 FIGNV
-58 LKVAT
+58 LSVAT
-63 PFFIGIVIAWLLDT
+63 PFFICIVIAWLLDP

-85 KVKRTIGSSFVF
+85 KVNRTIGSSFVF

-116 SQINDFVG
+116 TQINEFVG
-124 ILPSLFTKVG
+124 ILPSLFNKFGIFMSNAFDRLAVG
-134 NFIGTT
+134 GI
-140 FSNLAGSGLDL
+140 DL
-151 SSVEQSIYDG
+151 SSIESSIYSG
-161 VEKIAINLTTDLPT
+161 VEKFAVNLTTELPT
-175 TVIGFMTGLVSSV
+175 TILNFTTGLVASI

-202 IDFDGVKHILD
+202 IDFDGVKHALD
-213 FFPKKWHYSIN
+213 FFPKKWHYSIK
-224 KVCGELNT
+224 KVCSELNT
-232 TFKAFVQGTLL
+232 TFKAFVQGTLF
-243 IALVVTILSWIL
+243 IALAVSVLSWIL
-255 FKAIGLPSPM
+255 FKIVGLPSPM
-265 LFGLIAGITNIIPYI
+265 LFGVIAGITNIIPYI

-287 LAAIVG
+287 IAAIVG

-300 GILTIVVVFLV
+300 GVLTIVVALLV

-373 ILDRLR
+373 ILERLR
-379 RDDDLEEDCD
+379 KDEDFYEED